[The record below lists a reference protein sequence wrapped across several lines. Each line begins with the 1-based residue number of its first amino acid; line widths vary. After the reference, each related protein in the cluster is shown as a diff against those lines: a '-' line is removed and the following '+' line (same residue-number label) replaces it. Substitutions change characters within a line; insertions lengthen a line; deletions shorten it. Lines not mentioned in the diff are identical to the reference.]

1 MLIDVGLPD
10 LSGHEVAR
18 RLRKMPQA
26 AGAMLIAV
34 TGYGQAEDR
43 RLSAAAGFDRHWIKP
58 VSFEALAALLD
69 GRSGKGAARIAGYG
83 TIQSDVA
90 RERTSK
96 SGLPMVVLRL

>member
-18 RLRKMPQA
+18 QLRKMPQA

-69 GRSGKGAARIAGYG
+69 GPAESPPGGK
-83 TIQSDVA
+83 
-90 RERTSK
+90 EN
-96 SGLPMVVLRL
+96 L